1 MGAVS
6 NAMAKRAKCG
16 LTTLSRCRTKNAH
29 LPECETCTFVRR
41 VSDKWKMIDR
51 KPHKKCNR
59 CGRFLTL
66 DKFYPKKI
74 HSRNGKTYESTEWV
88 CKMCRSEEGYLKR
101 KKAV

>member
-16 LTTLSRCRTKNAH
+16 LTTWSRCRTRNAH
-29 LPECETCTFVRR
+29 LQECETCTLVKRIA
-41 VSDKWKMIDR
+41 DNWKMIDR
-51 KPHKKCNR
+51 KPHRKCKR

-74 HSRNGKTYESTEWV
+74 KKPDGKVYETTESV
-88 CKMCRSEEGYLKR
+88 CKMCRSELGKLRYLK
-101 KKAV
+101 